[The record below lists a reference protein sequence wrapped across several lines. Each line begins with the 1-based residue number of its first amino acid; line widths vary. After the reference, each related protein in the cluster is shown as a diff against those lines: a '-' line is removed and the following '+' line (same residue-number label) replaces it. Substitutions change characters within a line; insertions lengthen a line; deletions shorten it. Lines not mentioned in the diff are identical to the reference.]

1 MNQLL
6 CKKKVTDI
14 KPPSLPLQNED
25 AINMTNVTSASV
37 PQEGSTATLQPGIFH
52 LPLQTDVNETET
64 GIVFPKA
71 GTNPNMFKL
80 QILVRDFI
88 TSLILKNEQTMHKII
103 TQNGYDMSYLLT
115 TNKVG
120 IDLIKECTEDF
131 FNSCYNDLQDEKIT
145 VDTTTILEMSYLAE
159 YSPHILLNKL
169 IQVTLDV
176 HIGVV
181 RENLSHESV
190 DKYFHG
196 VQAEIEYQFLSSV
209 NLIYIL
215 SKGLD
220 DDEDFINIGNGGKA
234 FEVVIDK
241 HIEQ

>member
-6 CKKKVTDI
+6 CNKKVKTLSH
-14 KPPSLPLQNED
+14 SLQKED
-25 AINMTNVTSASV
+25 VINMANIKAASV
-37 PQEGSTATLQPGIFH
+37 PQEGSTITPQPGIFH
-52 LPLQTDVNETET
+52 LPLQVDVNETET
-64 GIVFPKA
+64 GMVFPKA

-88 TSLILKNEQTMHKII
+88 TSLVLKHEQTMYKTI

-131 FNSCYNDLQDEKIT
+131 FNSCYNDLQNENIT
-145 VDTTTILEMSYLAE
+145 ADTTTILEMSYLAE

-181 RENLSHESV
+181 RENLSHESA

-196 VQAEIEYQFLSSV
+196 VQAEIEYLFLSSV

-215 SKGLD
+215 SKGLE
-220 DDEDFINIGNGGKA
+220 DDEDFINITNGRKA